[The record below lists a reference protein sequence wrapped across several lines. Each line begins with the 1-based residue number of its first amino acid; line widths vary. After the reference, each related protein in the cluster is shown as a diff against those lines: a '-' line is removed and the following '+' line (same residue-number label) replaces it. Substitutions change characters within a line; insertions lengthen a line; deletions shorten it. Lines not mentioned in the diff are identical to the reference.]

1 MKFFIVLVILLV
13 GEQSPRVMK
22 YQYATFTEIETC
34 DLFMT
39 TSQDSLKQSIENQ
52 FGVQNIKDSA
62 IACMTQDEI
71 NKIVELLEDKTWPE
85 QKHI

>member
-13 GEQSPRVMK
+13 GEQSPRVMTYK
-22 YQYATFTEIETC
+22 YTTFTEIETC
-34 DLFMT
+34 DLFMR
-39 TSQDSLKQSIENQ
+39 TSQENLKQSIENQ

-71 NKIVELLEDKTWPE
+71 NKVLKLLEDKTWPE